1 MNVRNTV
8 KSLLK
13 SVVPENVLRLKRC
26 IGIVRSLHKRFD
38 SAGYVPTQEDMNQ
51 MALIRRTYKKIAVLQ
66 MPCRNIGGMG
76 LMYQWL
82 CEHRASDTLYLF
94 YREHFDHSK
103 KIPNAFLEKLICR
116 DLVDMEENLPFWL
129 RVLKMCFW
137 KVESLDFGD
146 AYRSGI
152 GISRQFYA
160 GKGAY
165 RYDADS
171 RQTGYFSFTEQEIRE
186 GNEILDQ
193 LKVAP
198 ADYVCLF
205 ARDATYYN
213 QFYDERFLDET
224 KWANELTARYRDSDI
239 ERFQSVAAYLHGR
252 GLSCVRMGAAVS
264 KRDPL
269 AHMADYTNEKRSD
282 FGDVYVFSNAK
293 FFLGDASGIF
303 VFPLLARKPIAF
315 TNVSS
320 FFSAGDS
327 QTEGTLMIY
336 KKFYHPSNDRYL
348 TLREILE
355 IHVRLLQEHRE
366 ENLTLC
372 FWKWLSENGY
382 IAISNSEAEI
392 NELAEEMLH
401 ILDRNV
407 SYTDEEMAL
416 KRKYKSIMYEYIV
429 KDEFLAVCA
438 EIGAKWIAKNAWFL
452 ESASSEHLSGE
463 RVST

>member
-1 MNVRNTV
+1 M
-8 KSLLK
+8 
-13 SVVPENVLRLKRC
+13 
-26 IGIVRSLHKRFD
+26 
-38 SAGYVPTQEDMNQ
+38 
-51 MALIRRTYKKIAVLQ
+51 
-66 MPCRNIGGMG
+66 
-76 LMYQWL
+76 
-82 CEHRASDTLYLF
+82 
-94 YREHFDHSK
+94 
-103 KIPNAFLEKLICR
+103 
-116 DLVDMEENLPFWL
+116 
-129 RVLKMCFW
+129 
-137 KVESLDFGD
+137 
-146 AYRSGI
+146 
-152 GISRQFYA
+152 
-160 GKGAY
+160 
-165 RYDADS
+165 
-171 RQTGYFSFTEQEIRE
+171 
-186 GNEILDQ
+186 
-193 LKVAP
+193 
-198 ADYVCLF
+198 
-205 ARDATYYN
+205 
-213 QFYDERFLDET
+213 
-224 KWANELTARYRDSDI
+224 ARYRDSDI

-452 ESASSEHLSGE
+452 ESASSEHLSGGS
-463 RVST
+463 VST